1 MNFVPSKENSENEYE
16 KLQDDDLESG
26 IEILM
31 RDIGDSQYLLI
42 LFLQELS
49 IGTVFIFVDEEK

>member
-1 MNFVPSKENSENEYE
+1 MNFQPSKDNGENDYE

-42 LFLQELS
+42 FFLQELS
-49 IGTVFIFVDEEK
+49 IGTVFIFVDEE